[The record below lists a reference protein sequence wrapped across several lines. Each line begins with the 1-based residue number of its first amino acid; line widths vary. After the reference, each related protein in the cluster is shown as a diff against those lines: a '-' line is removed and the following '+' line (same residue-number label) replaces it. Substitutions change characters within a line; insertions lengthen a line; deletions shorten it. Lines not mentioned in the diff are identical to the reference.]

1 MKLSLKVSNKWLDFL
16 GGITEL
22 NANDVMWQW
31 MEIYLDQPLAV
42 RQSLWVKYTN
52 KKYGEHTHEIL
63 FSEDGSGT
71 LARAY
76 IPPGVIKIP
85 GEWSFQAFIRQYSV
99 TNPTQYIESSSNVVT
114 FTVATGLPLD
124 EEGAPVTNAT
134 IGSLYE
140 YAKSKICAAVY
151 EVEVHASDNKS
162 WVKNGNVW
170 EIRILQTSHNFSKIN
185 SIVIERQMEDGLW
198 ENMVYSYKRYKS
210 GTVAVI
216 VDEKI
221 DVRIIIKGEK

>member
-16 GGITEL
+16 DGITEL

-85 GEWSFQAFIRQYSV
+85 GKWSFQAFIRQYSV

-140 YAKSKICAAVY
+140 QAKSKILAAVY
-151 EVEVHASDNKS
+151 EVEVYASDNKS
-162 WVKNGNVW
+162 WVKNGDKW
-170 EIRILQTSHNFSKIN
+170 ETRILQTNHNFSKIN
-185 SIVIERQMEDGLW
+185 NVIAERKMAENMW